1 MARGLMVLIGSSI
14 GFSGKVPV
22 PLPGPSLTK
31 SIPWYLFRGES
42 ELNKAKDSMRR
53 DWDERARRDAF
64 LYIASWRK
72 DWDEA
77 SFFESGEQDYLRLVH
92 PVLKKLQLDSS
103 CKTMAELGCGAGRMT
118 RSFAQHFQSVSAV
131 DISAEMQSRA
141 KGYLRSFSNI
151 RWVLSNGETL
161 SGIESASVDFVF
173 SYLVLQHMP
182 TKEVVVSSIREMMR
196 ILRPGGAFL
205 FQFNGS
211 HQPTMN
217 WKGRAISGILDGVA
231 SIGLHSASRLIASV
245 FGIDPEM
252 VGKTWRGVALSA
264 AEIAGAVRSGQGSPD
279 DFLDADTPLAWCY
292 GRKLPEA
299 RA

>member
-1 MARGLMVLIGSSI
+1 
-14 GFSGKVPV
+14 
-22 PLPGPSLTK
+22 
-31 SIPWYLFRGES
+31 
-42 ELNKAKDSMRR
+42 MRR

-64 LYIASWRK
+64 LYVASWRK

-92 PVLKKLQLDSS
+92 PILQKLQFDPASN
-103 CKTMAELGCGAGRMT
+103 TMAELGCGAGRMT
-118 RSFAQHFQSVSAV
+118 RSFAQRFKSVSAV

-141 KGYLRSFSNI
+141 RGYLRPFSNI

-182 TKEVVVSSIREMMR
+182 TKVVVFSSIREMMR

-211 HQPTMN
+211 DRPTMN
-217 WKGRAISGILDGVA
+217 WKGRAMSRILDGIA
-231 SIGLHSASRLIASV
+231 SVGLHSASRRIASV

-252 VGKTWRGVALSA
+252 VGKTWRGAALTS
-264 AEIAGAVRSGQGSPD
+264 AEIAEAVCSGQGSPD
-279 DFLDADTPLAWCY
+279 GFLAAGTPLAWCY
-292 GRKLPEA
+292 GRKQPEA
-299 RA
+299 GA